1 MPLTSPGNDDD
12 TGENHQP
19 TLRKNTAEPVEQTLK
34 QNTIRTMLGKL
45 SKHGR
50 VLLVVDQPNTIG
62 SLPLT
67 VARNMGIA
75 VAYLPGTAMRRTAQL
90 LPGDAKTDR
99 RDAHVIAWAA
109 LKLPETLRDAGP
121 DDETLAALKLLAGH
135 DECVLSSW
143 SRPFRRFF

>member
-1 MPLTSPGNDDD
+1 
-12 TGENHQP
+12 
-19 TLRKNTAEPVEQTLK
+19 
-34 QNTIRTMLGKL
+34 MLGKL

-90 LPGDAKTDR
+90 LPGDAKTDLVQDAHGHR
-99 RDAHVIAWAA
+99 VGRAQAARDAQG
-109 LKLPETLRDAGP
+109 RGP
-121 DDETLAALKLLAGH
+121 G
-135 DECVLSSW
+135 
-143 SRPFRRFF
+143 

>member
-1 MPLTSPGNDDD
+1 MMTPDDIDVWVGLDVGKSAHHAHALDHDGN
-12 TGENHQP
+12 
-19 TLRKNTAEPVEQTLK
+19 TLYDKPLK
-34 QNTIRTMLGKL
+34 QDEKAIRTMLGKL

-90 LPGDAKTDR
+90 LP
-99 RDAHVIAWAA
+99 
-109 LKLPETLRDAGP
+109 ETLRDARARM
-121 DDETLAALKLLAGH
+121 T
-135 DECVLSSW
+135 
-143 SRPFRRFF
+143 RPSPP

>member
-1 MPLTSPGNDDD
+1 
-12 TGENHQP
+12 
-19 TLRKNTAEPVEQTLK
+19 
-34 QNTIRTMLGKL
+34 MLGKL

-121 DDETLAALKLLAGH
+121 DDETLAALKLLAGTTRTSPTNPPATSTA
-135 DECVLSSW
+135 CGACCCRPTPRSNAR
-143 SRPFRRFF
+143 SRARESRATRRSRCSNDTAGPWA